1 MAGFGTCPRERK
13 PRTTNPE
20 MTEAAAENIN
30 AIKNTGKW
38 TKSVFE
44 VFIIHESAAEMSS
57 ELPRVNLPR
66 VHFGIS
72 IYS

>member
-1 MAGFGTCPRERK
+1 MAGSGCGFGN
-13 PRTTNPE
+13 TTQDAINNK
-20 MTEAAAENIN
+20 EAEAVAEEAQVEASQRDRGI
-30 AIKNTGKW
+30 
-38 TKSVFE
+38 FE
-44 VFIIHESAAEMSS
+44 VFIIHETAAEVSS